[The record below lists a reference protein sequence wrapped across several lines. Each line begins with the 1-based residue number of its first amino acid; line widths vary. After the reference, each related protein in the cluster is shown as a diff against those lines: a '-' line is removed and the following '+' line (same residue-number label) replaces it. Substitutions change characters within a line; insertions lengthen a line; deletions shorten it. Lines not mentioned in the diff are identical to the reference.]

1 MVKAARPSGSVLTNA
16 CKSGA
21 LSLPSAMDQDGR
33 ATARAS
39 PPAAVAPTF
48 RSALR
53 ETLASSGPDT
63 GRVSVSVVCRIVTPS
78 LARVFYGSSNAIV
91 GAASAYIAGHRVVY
105 LRVRRAW
112 IARQQRSCCHD
123 LARLT
128 ISALNDVMIEPSPL
142 HLPANR
148 SLADGFNS
156 SHCGLPDTVD
166 RGDARSRR
174 RAIYVNRTSAAKRH
188 TASKLSSCHLENVP
202 QHP

>member
-1 MVKAARPSGSVLTNA
+1 MVKRTRPSGSILTNA
-16 CKSGA
+16 FKTA
-21 LSLPSAMDQDGR
+21 PLSLPSAMDQDGR

-53 ETLASSGPDT
+53 ETLASSAPDT
-63 GRVSVSVVCRIVTPS
+63 GRVSVSVVCRIVTALP
-78 LARVFYGSSNAIV
+78 RVFYGSSNAVV

-105 LRVRRAW
+105 LRLRRAW
-112 IARQQRSCCHD
+112 IARQQRSCRHD
-123 LARLT
+123 LPRLT

-142 HLPANR
+142 HLLASR
-148 SLADGFNS
+148 SLADGFDS

-166 RGDARSRR
+166 RGDARSCR
-174 RAIYVNRTSAAKRH
+174 RAVYVNRTSAAKRH
-188 TASKLSSCHLENVP
+188 TASKLRSCHLENVP